1 MALKWV
7 KEEKRLTFGFI
18 VKLIQHRS
26 ILFTQDNIGAFAAH
40 IDIVAIP
47 EELKWD
53 RANHVTLGLGLT
65 HIFFKLQS
73 T

>member
-1 MALKWV
+1 VALKWV
-7 KEEKRLTFGFI
+7 KEKKIHTFGFI

-26 ILFTQDNIGAFAAH
+26 ILLTQDNIGAFAGH

-53 RANHVTLGLGLT
+53 RANCVTLGLGLT

-73 T
+73 A